1 MQCSLVF
8 PVVGLRFGL
17 MCCCVMHFLIVE
29 AEKCC
34 RFSYVILIS
43 HHSRLKSDHCDK
55 VFDALSL
62 HLVLLPTMQQPAFTT
77 DTHPHQCSHQQHSS
91 QVVLMNNPV
100 VDLYFDPS
108 LLAIGP
114 FLLSLHVLRWQ
125 NRSIPQLPSSHEVAV
140 NPNSSK
146 ITMRITMQQSNE
158 MQAFLQSEHFLFLLN
173 M

>member
-1 MQCSLVF
+1 MLCSLVF
-8 PVVGLRFGL
+8 PVVGLRFLDL

-62 HLVLLPTMQQPAFTT
+62 HLVLVPTMQQPAFTT
-77 DTHPHQCSHQQHSS
+77 DTQPHQCSHQQHSS

-100 VDLYFDPS
+100 VDLYFDFPYC
-108 LLAIGP
+108 P
-114 FLLSLHVLRWQ
+114 FVHFFYHCMSSGGKSAQFH
-125 NRSIPQLPSSHEVAV
+125 NCHLPTKS
-140 NPNSSK
+140 
-146 ITMRITMQQSNE
+146 Q
-158 MQAFLQSEHFLFLLN
+158 
-173 M
+173 